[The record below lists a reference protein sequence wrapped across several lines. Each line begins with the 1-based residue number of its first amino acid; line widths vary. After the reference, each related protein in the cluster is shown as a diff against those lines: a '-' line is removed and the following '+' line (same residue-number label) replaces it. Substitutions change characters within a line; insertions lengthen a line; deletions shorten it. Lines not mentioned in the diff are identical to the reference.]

1 METHY
6 RLRAANTQLKKQRK
20 KEETIMKQLYTINFD
35 KDYVFTKRED
45 AENTKLDLQSRFED
59 KFEIYTIAEDD
70 EEFDEYKN
78 YV

>member
-1 METHY
+1 
-6 RLRAANTQLKKQRK
+6 
-20 KEETIMKQLYTINFD
+20 MKQLYTINFD